1 MNDNQIDKMIDL
13 LGELLRWTKFQGMIK
28 LKEVILLNVKTEN
41 EKKIFELSDGRAMTE
56 IAGIVGVSHVTVY
69 NYWQR
74 WSKTGIV
81 EPSKKYK
88 GRYERM
94 VSLLD
99 MGVEVPRI
107 EVPKTAQISTTK
119 ENVIESAENDT
130 LKMEKEKND

>member
-1 MNDNQIDKMIDL
+1 MNDEQTVVGL
-13 LGELLRWTKFQGMIK
+13 LSELLRWTKFQGMIK

-41 EKKIFELSDGRAMTE
+41 EKKIYELSNGKTTVE
-56 IAGIVGVSHVTVY
+56 IAGLVGVSHVTVY

-81 EPSKKYK
+81 EPSNKYK

-99 MGVEVPRI
+99 LGI
-107 EVPKTAQISTTK
+107 EVPKIEEQKKVAMELTKISEPEIVVGDK
-119 ENVIESAENDT
+119 
-130 LKMEKEKND
+130 K

>member
-1 MNDNQIDKMIDL
+1 MSDNQIDKMIDL
-13 LGELLRWTKFQGMIK
+13 LSELLRWTKFQGMIK

-56 IAGIVGVSHVTVY
+56 IAGMVDVSHVTVY

-81 EPSKKYK
+81 APSKKYK

-99 MGVEVPRI
+99 IGI
-107 EVPKTAQISTTK
+107 EVPKIDAPKIAQISATK
-119 ENVIESAENDT
+119 ETAIEPAEDNI
-130 LKMEKEKND
+130 LKLAKEKND

>member
-1 MNDNQIDKMIDL
+1 MNDEQTVVGL
-13 LGELLRWTKFQGMIK
+13 LSELLRWTKFQGMIK

-41 EKKIFELSDGRAMTE
+41 EKKIYELSNGKTTVE
-56 IAGIVGVSHVTVY
+56 IAGLVGVSHVTVY

-99 MGVEVPRI
+99 LGI
-107 EVPKTAQISTTK
+107 EVPKLEEPKKTAMELTKISEPEIVVGDK
-119 ENVIESAENDT
+119 
-130 LKMEKEKND
+130 K

>member
-1 MNDNQIDKMIDL
+1 MELKVATMNDEQTVVGL
-13 LGELLRWTKFQGMIK
+13 LSELLRWTKFQGMIK

-41 EKKIFELSDGRAMTE
+41 EKKIYELSNGKTTVE
-56 IAGIVGVSHVTVY
+56 IAGLVGVSHVTVY

-81 EPSKKYK
+81 EPSNKYE

-99 MGVEVPRI
+99 LGI
-107 EVPKTAQISTTK
+107 EVPKIEEPKKAAMELTKISEPEIIVGDK
-119 ENVIESAENDT
+119 
-130 LKMEKEKND
+130 K

>member
-1 MNDNQIDKMIDL
+1 MNDEQTVVGL
-13 LGELLRWTKFQGMIK
+13 LSELLRWTKFQGMIK

-41 EKKIFELSDGRAMTE
+41 EKKIYELSNGKTTVE
-56 IAGIVGVSHVTVY
+56 IAGLVGVSHVTVY

-81 EPSKKYK
+81 EPSNKYK

-99 MGVEVPRI
+99 LGI
-107 EVPKTAQISTTK
+107 EVPKIEEQKKAAMELTKISEPEIVVGDK
-119 ENVIESAENDT
+119 
-130 LKMEKEKND
+130 K

>member
-1 MNDNQIDKMIDL
+1 MNDEQTVVGL
-13 LGELLRWTKFQGMIK
+13 LSELLRWTKFQGMIK

-41 EKKIFELSDGRAMTE
+41 EKKIYELSNGKTTVE
-56 IAGIVGVSHVTVY
+56 IAGLVGVSHVTVY

-81 EPSKKYK
+81 EPSNKYK

-99 MGVEVPRI
+99 LGI
-107 EVPKTAQISTTK
+107 EVPKLEEPKKTAMELTKISEPEIVVGDK
-119 ENVIESAENDT
+119 
-130 LKMEKEKND
+130 K

>member
-1 MNDNQIDKMIDL
+1 MKLKVAIMNDEQTVVGL
-13 LGELLRWTKFQGMIK
+13 LSELLRWTKFQGMIK

-41 EKKIFELSDGRAMTE
+41 EKKIYELSNGKTTVE
-56 IAGIVGVSHVTVY
+56 IAGLVGVSHVTVY

-99 MGVEVPRI
+99 LGI
-107 EVPKTAQISTTK
+107 EVPKLEEPKKTAMELTKISEPEIVVGDK
-119 ENVIESAENDT
+119 
-130 LKMEKEKND
+130 K